1 MDITSKVTLNNGVEM
16 PWLGLGVYRLEEDE
30 EVEKAVKTALLKGYR
45 SIDTA
50 AAYHNEAGV
59 ARGIKESGIPRNEI
73 FITTKIK
80 NDQQGYRSAINAFY
94 QSLELLQTDYIDLY
108 LIHWPK
114 GNKSLQTWKA
124 MEELYEKGL
133 IRAIGVS
140 NFKIHH
146 LEYLMTAGKVVPA
159 VNQVEFHPKHS
170 QPELL
175 EFCKKHHIQLEAWSP
190 LIAGEALKIPVIKQ
204 LASKYGKSPAQ
215 IVLRWDLQKGIVT
228 IPKSGNPERIDSNA
242 QVFDFVLEKA
252 DMDKLDALNIN
263 NPIVAYR
270 DKTIHLLQMIFTHT
284 FNRNFFLSIIRNGI
298 KLLWNTLS
306 WFKPGSQGRFRHS

>member
-284 FNRNFFLSIIRNGI
+284 FNRNFFLALVRTGIR
-298 KLLWNTLS
+298 LLWKPLS
-306 WFKPGSQGRFRHS
+306 WFRPGSQGRFRHS

>member
-16 PWLGLGVYRLEEDE
+16 PWLGLGVFRLEEGG

-59 ARGIKESGIPRNEI
+59 ARGIKESGIPRKEI

-80 NDQQGYRSAINAFY
+80 NDQQGYKSAIDAFY

-140 NFKIHH
+140 NFKVHH

-159 VNQVEFHPKHS
+159 VNQVEFHPKHT
-170 QPELL
+170 QHELL
-175 EFCKKHHIQLEAWSP
+175 VFCKNHQIQLEAWSP
-190 LIAGEALKIPVIKQ
+190 LIAGEAFKTPVIKK

-215 IVLRWDLQKGIVT
+215 IVLRWDLQKGVVT
-228 IPKSGNPERIDSNA
+228 IPKSGNPERIVANA
-242 QVFDFVLEKA
+242 QIFDFEIEKA
-252 DMDKLDALNIN
+252 DMDKVDALNID
-263 NPIVAYR
+263 NPLVAYR
-270 DKTIHLLQMIFTHT
+270 DKTSHLLQMIFTHVFT
-284 FNRNFFLSIIRNGI
+284 KQFILSSVKAFFKLTLKAISGFRLRSTRNYMLF
-298 KLLWNTLS
+298 
-306 WFKPGSQGRFRHS
+306 